1 MFKNYY
7 RLREFEMQQKSPAGF
22 ADYMATYGGHFSKKM
37 CDWAVGMMTVDKED
51 EKREIVE
58 EKLEPWSKDEVDDM
72 LLRYGVTLD
81 NDKGYDKVYV
91 ANMCKADY
99 YEDSVPDET
108 HVVRYIKNYLD
119 DPDGYEEIAFNRFM
133 MDCMSKD
140 IPVMWEDMM

>member
-1 MFKNYY
+1 
-7 RLREFEMQQKSPAGF
+7 MQQKSPSGF

-37 CDWAVGMMTVDKED
+37 CDWAVGMMTVDRED
-51 EKREIVE
+51 EKGEIVE
-58 EKLEPWSKDEVDDM
+58 EKLEPWSKEEVDDM
-72 LLRYGVTLD
+72 LLRYGVSLD

-108 HVVRYIKNYLD
+108 HVSRYIKNYLD

-140 IPVMWEDMM
+140 IPIMWEDMI